1 MKHGYVSHRVYIVFN
16 VASYDYSGTTK
27 LIYKCKV
34 LCSGRKQT
42 KINLIYLARPE
53 FAQVQAHKVKLF
65 QSFRSFGILLIPSE
79 GSTFT
84 F

>member
-1 MKHGYVSHRVYIVFN
+1 MFN
-16 VASYDYSGTTK
+16 VASYDENGTTE

-53 FAQVQAHKVKLF
+53 FAQVHADKVKFF
-65 QSFRSFGILLIPSE
+65 QFFRPFGILLIPSE
-79 GSTFT
+79 GMKLNL
-84 F
+84 